1 MIRGKICR
9 MKLHTCRRSQKEIH
23 ISTQVWFQD
32 ENGLRSAEFKQW
44 PSGQVGDKFSPIFR
58 SLRIK
63 FYEKEELKENPIYS
77 FNFAINTKHQSLVCN
92 TSKSFLKHI
101 MPPQRVGFL
110 GLFGLKTLCTFW
122 SRIGYGFWG
131 NYRSVHVSFQFQMN
145 KNKIQKCVDS
155 KCIWR
160 IHVFVYTLIW

>member
-1 MIRGKICR
+1 MIRWKICR

-32 ENGLRSAEFKQW
+32 VNGLRLAEFKQW

-77 FNFAINTKHQSLVCN
+77 FNFAINTKH
-92 TSKSFLKHI
+92 
-101 MPPQRVGFL
+101 
-110 GLFGLKTLCTFW
+110 
-122 SRIGYGFWG
+122 
-131 NYRSVHVSFQFQMN
+131 
-145 KNKIQKCVDS
+145 
-155 KCIWR
+155 
-160 IHVFVYTLIW
+160 